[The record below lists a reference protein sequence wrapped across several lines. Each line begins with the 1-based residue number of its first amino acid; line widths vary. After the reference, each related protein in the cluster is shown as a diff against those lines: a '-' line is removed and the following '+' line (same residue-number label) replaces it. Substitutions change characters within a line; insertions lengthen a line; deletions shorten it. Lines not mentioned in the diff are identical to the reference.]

1 MTSESEVELHP
12 LLKPFKERMRI
23 FHSGEDKN
31 LSRMLESS
39 ETNILSLVGSQYS
52 TESRVRELIL
62 ERARYVYNDQVEFF
76 YENFQGDLMALSL
89 ENYKAE
95 EKRD

>member
-1 MTSESEVELHP
+1 MTSEVELHP

-39 ETNILSLVGSQYS
+39 EANILSLVGSQRP
-52 TESRVRELIL
+52 TEPKVRELIL

-89 ENYKAE
+89 ENYKVE

>member
-1 MTSESEVELHP
+1 MTSEVELHP
-12 LLKPFKERMRI
+12 LLEPFKERMKI
-23 FHSGEDKN
+23 FHSGEDNN

-39 ETNILSLVGSQYS
+39 EANILSLVGSQRP
-52 TESRVRELIL
+52 TEPRVRELIL

-95 EKRD
+95 E

>member
-1 MTSESEVELHP
+1 MTSEVELHP

-39 ETNILSLVGSQYS
+39 EANILSLVGSQRP
-52 TESRVRELIL
+52 TEPRVRELIL

-89 ENYKAE
+89 ENYNMGEKA
-95 EKRD
+95 